1 MKTNIKHSTAF
12 IFLICFCIFSC
23 SKDDGMGPEVI
34 DNSSFESVI
43 ARGGDF
49 PSYPQSR
56 TEEVT
61 SESEP
66 YTEEYDITDDNGV
79 ATSTERFECVTKTV
93 SVLDG
98 NGQFP
103 LFDSSADV
111 IYPGSLLQGAT
122 LSNSTPS
129 PIVVQRAGG
138 TVSYNLNNGNLNSSF
153 EVVEVKKSSIQNGMN
168 NIIASAG
175 DVVPANFQLEIIQVE
190 SESQMALEMGI
201 NIETYTT
208 KVAADMSFSS
218 EQEYNRMLVKLN
230 QSYYTMS
237 FDLPTSLDQIF
248 HPSVT
253 PDQLATYV
261 QADNPATFISSVT
274 YGRIFYMLVE
284 STSSREEMSAKLD
297 VSYEAFKNKAEGE
310 LDAESMQSLKNLKIK
325 VIAYGGDSEGAFQL
339 AGETSVN
346 AIANK
351 LAETTEI
358 KAGLPL
364 SYVVRSVERP
374 DQIVGTKLAT
384 EYDLVDCELKGIL
397 PPSAFLELVDL
408 FADDEDGGGIGALLN
423 VAGSNVLVFN
433 KKGTEYAWY
442 NAAEGKVKAKFNIK
456 DPNSPL
462 GIVPL
467 DDVGSAVQLGNQRL
481 YLFNKTGLLHSRLS
495 YTLDDWIGNFEPPTT
510 PMGEFTTD
518 PEDGDQI
525 FLVDDAFSDTPG
537 YSFGGL
543 GFEAGVRVGS
553 TTYVFFAKPGDQNA
567 IYNGTVWKNAQPNSD
582 WFDQSNPDTD
592 NTHTGPELFKNVGAA
607 CHVNLSSNSGY
618 RLLVSEDGSELMQY
632 RSIPDRHMDGPW
644 VIN

>member
-1 MKTNIKHSTAF
+1 MKNYINTAPL
-12 IFLICFCIFSC
+12 FLIVCLLICSC
-23 SKDDGMGPEVI
+23 NKETDSTIKPQGGETYEEI
-34 DNSSFESVI
+34 I

-56 TEEVT
+56 TEEVI
-61 SESEP
+61 SESAP
-66 YTEEYDITDDNGV
+66 FTEEYDNTNKDGV
-79 ATSTERFECVTKTV
+79 ATSTERFECVTKKV

-103 LFDSSADV
+103 LFNSSADV

-122 LSNSTPS
+122 LSNATPS
-129 PIVVQRAGG
+129 PIVVRRAGG
-138 TVSYNLNNGNLNSSF
+138 TISYNLNNGNLSSSF
-153 EVVEVKKSSIQNGMN
+153 AVEEVKKSSIQNGMN
-168 NIIASAG
+168 TIISNSG

-201 NIETYTT
+201 DFESYTT
-208 KVAADMSFSS
+208 KVAADLSFSS
-218 EQEYNRMLVKLN
+218 DKEYNRMLVKLN

-237 FDLPTSLDQIF
+237 FDLPTSLDQVF

-253 PDQLATYV
+253 PDQLSTYV
-261 QADNPATFISSVT
+261 QEDNPATFISSVT

-284 STSSREEMSAKLD
+284 STSSREEMSAKID
-297 VSYEAFKNKAEGE
+297 ASYETFKNKVEGE
-310 LDAESMQSLKNLKIK
+310 LDAEFMQSLENLKIK
-325 VIAYGGDSEGAFQL
+325 VIAYGGDTNGTFQL
-339 AGETSVN
+339 GGETSVN

-364 SYVVRSVERP
+364 SYVVRSVARP

-384 EYDLVDCELKGIL
+384 EYDLVECQLKGTL

-408 FADDEDGGGIGALLN
+408 FANDEDGGGIGALLN
-423 VAGSNVLVFN
+423 VANSNVLVFN
-433 KKGTEYAWY
+433 KKGTEYAWF

-462 GIVPL
+462 GVVPL
-467 DDVGSAVQLGNQRL
+467 DDIGCALQLGDKRL
-481 YLFNKTGLLHSRLS
+481 YLFNKTGLLNSRLS
-495 YTLDDWIGNFEPPTT
+495 YTLGDWIGNFDPPTT

-518 PEDGDQI
+518 AEDGDQI

-537 YSFGGL
+537 YGFGGL
-543 GFEAGVRVGS
+543 GFQAAARVGV
-553 TTYVFFAKPGDQNA
+553 TTYTIFAKPGDQYA
-567 IYNGTVWKNAQPNSD
+567 LYTGTKWADPLPNVT
-582 WFDQSNPDTD
+582 WFDE
-592 NTHTGPELFKNVGAA
+592 NTHTGERLFNNVGAA
-607 CHVNLSSNSGY
+607 CHVTLSSNAGY
-618 RLLVSEDGSELMQY
+618 RLLVNEDGNQLMQY
-632 RSIPDRHMDGPW
+632 KSIPSREMAGPW

>member
-1 MKTNIKHSTAF
+1 MFS
-12 IFLICFCIFSC
+12 SC
-23 SKDDGMGPEVI
+23 SKETDSSVDPIGG
-34 DNSSFESVI
+34 DSFEEVI
-43 ARGGDF
+43 ARGGEF

-56 TEEVT
+56 SEEVI
-61 SESEP
+61 SESMP
-66 YTEEYDITDDNGV
+66 YTEEYENSDDNGV
-79 ATSTERFECVTKTV
+79 AISTERFECVTKTV

-98 NGQFP
+98 NGQFQ

-122 LSNSTPS
+122 LSDATPS
-129 PIVVQRAGG
+129 PIVVRRAGG
-138 TVSYNLNNGNLNSSF
+138 TISYNLNNGNVNSSF
-153 EVVEVKKSSIQNGMN
+153 AVEDVKKSSIQDGMN
-168 NIIASAG
+168 NIISNAG

-218 EQEYNRMLVKLN
+218 EKEYNRMLVKLN

-253 PDQLATYV
+253 PEQLSTYV
-261 QADNPATFISSVT
+261 QEDNPATFISSVT

-297 VSYEAFKNKAEGE
+297 LSYEAFKNKADGE

-325 VIAYGGDSEGAFQL
+325 VIAYGGDTEGTFQL

-346 AIANK
+346 AIASK

-384 EYDLVDCELKGIL
+384 EYDQVECQLKGTL

-408 FADDEDGGGIGALLN
+408 FSDDEDGGGIGALLN
-423 VAGSNVLVFN
+423 VSNSNILIFN
-433 KKGTEYAWY
+433 NKGTDYAWF

-462 GIVPL
+462 GVVPL
-467 DDVGSAVQLGNQRL
+467 DEVGAAVQLGNTRL
-481 YLFNKTGLLHSRLS
+481 YLFNKTGLLHARLAYS
-495 YTLDDWIGNFEPPTT
+495 VGDWGGNIAPPTT
-510 PMGEFTTD
+510 PMGEFTID
-518 PEDGDQI
+518 SEDGDQVFI
-525 FLVDDAFSDTPG
+525 VDEAFSDTPG
-537 YSFGGL
+537 YGFGGL
-543 GFEAGVRVGS
+543 GFEAGVRVGRS
-553 TTYVFFAKPGDQNA
+553 TYVFFPKPGDQHA
-567 IYNGTVWKNAQPNSD
+567 LYTGADWKDTQPNSD
-582 WFDQSNPDTD
+582 WFDQENAKND
-592 NTHTGPELFKNVGAA
+592 NSHTGPELFKNVGAA
-607 CHVNLSSNSGY
+607 CHVTLSSSAGY
-618 RLLVSEDGSELMQY
+618 RLLVSEDGNELMQY
-632 RSIPDRHMDGPW
+632 RSSPNRHMDGPW